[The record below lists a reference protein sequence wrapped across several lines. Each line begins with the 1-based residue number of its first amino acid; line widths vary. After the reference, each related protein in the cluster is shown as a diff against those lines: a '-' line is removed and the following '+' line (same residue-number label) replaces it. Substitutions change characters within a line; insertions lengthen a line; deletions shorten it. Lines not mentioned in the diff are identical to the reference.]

1 VRRGDEADRDV
12 EAAHRAFERR
22 VEWVRIELPPTRV
35 PSAADGFYVVLDF
48 HPTASQGVYAS
59 FDDSTRGT
67 DRSGS
72 LVATPAK
79 RGAEFTAGDW
89 MIRVE
94 LDRARGANAL
104 E

>member
-1 VRRGDEADRDV
+1 M